1 MPLKKAIA
9 PSFSMTNA
17 RFEQQEFSRR
27 SLQDPEGFW
36 REQAAAIDW
45 EEPFSQVCDFS
56 SPPFARWFPGGRTN
70 LCHNAVDRH
79 LEQRGD
85 QTAIFFISSETG
97 EERTLT
103 YRDLHREVQRMAAV
117 FLDLGLVKGDRV
129 MLYLPMIPE
138 AAIAMLACVR
148 LGLVHCVVFA
158 GFSAESLAK
167 RIEDTDARLVITCDA
182 GKRHGKLIPL
192 KQTTDD
198 AIKLVG
204 GEIRTLVIDRGLD
217 PNAPFDS
224 ARDVNYAEIAAA
236 QGGRA
241 VPCEWLESSEP
252 SYILHTSGTTA
263 KPKGVQR
270 DTGGHAVA
278 LAASM
283 RHIFDGRPGETFFS
297 AADIGWAVGHSYGV
311 YGPLIHGMATV
322 IYEGLPILPDA
333 GIWWKIAEQTRA
345 TVMFTSPTGMRILK
359 KHAVEIVHSYD
370 LSSLRHLFIAGEPL
384 DEPTAQ
390 WIQTALPDVLVVDH
404 YWQTES
410 GWPIL
415 AQTPGLGA
423 VCSRPGSPG
432 LAVYGY
438 DVYIAHEKTGDP
450 VPRGERGVLAIRPP
464 LPPGCFSTVWQNDEL
479 FDRHYFRQFPDRLVY
494 SSFDCAEQDEDD
506 FFFIHGR
513 TDDVI
518 NVAGHRLGTRE
529 IEEALSTHPAVAE
542 AAAVGAADELR
553 GQVVKC
559 FIVLRQADQY
569 STAEAQAALIKEVEK
584 SVITGLGVI
593 ARPAF
598 IGIVKQLP
606 KTRSG
611 KIMRRA
617 ILAVVENRE
626 PGDLSTLEDPRA
638 LDSIREVCGG
648 EK

>member
-1 MPLKKAIA
+1 MINELPG
-9 PSFSMTNA
+9 
-17 RFEQQEFSRR
+17 QQEFSRR

-36 REQAAAIDW
+36 SEQAAAIEW
-45 EEPFSQVCDFS
+45 QEPFSKVCDYS
-56 SPPFARWFPGGRTN
+56 RPPFARWYPDGRTN

-79 LEQRGD
+79 LAQRAD
-85 QTAIFFISSETG
+85 QAAIFFISSETG

-103 YRDLHREVQRMAAV
+103 YRDLHHEVQRMAAV
-117 FLDLGLVKGDRV
+117 FLGLGLVKGDRV
-129 MLYLPMIPE
+129 VLYLPMIPE

-167 RIEDTDARLVITCDA
+167 RIGDTAARLVITCDA

-198 AIKLVG
+198 AIKLAG
-204 GEIRTLVIDRGLD
+204 GEIRVLVIHRGLD

-224 ARDVNYAEIAAA
+224 ARDVNYAEIAGA
-236 QGGRA
+236 QA
-241 VPCEWLESSEP
+241 QEDIPCEWLESGEP

-263 KPKGVQR
+263 QPKGVLR

-322 IYEGLPILPDA
+322 IYEGLPIHPDA
-333 GIWWKIAEQTRA
+333 GIWWKIAEKTRA

-359 KHAVEIVHSYD
+359 KHDVEIVHSHD
-370 LSSLRHLFIAGEPL
+370 LSSLRNLFIAGEPL
-384 DEPTAQ
+384 DEATAQ
-390 WIQTALPDVLVVDH
+390 WIQSALPNVLVVDH

-438 DVYIAHEKTGDP
+438 DVYIADEQTGDP

-464 LPPGCFSTVWQNDEL
+464 LPPGCFSTIWQNDEL

-494 SSFDCAEQDEDD
+494 SSFDYAQQDEDG

-529 IEEALSTHPAVAE
+529 IEEALNAHPAVAE
-542 AAAVGAADELR
+542 AAAVGATDELR

-559 FIVLRQADQY
+559 FIVLRQPDQY
-569 STAEAQAALIKEVEK
+569 ATADSHDALIREVAK
-584 SVITGLGVI
+584 GVVTGLGAV

-617 ILAVVENRE
+617 ILAVVENRD
-626 PGDLSTLEDPRA
+626 PGDLSTLEDPQA
-638 LDSIREVCGG
+638 MDSIRDVCAATRSQ
-648 EK
+648 